1 MRADEGLK
9 LARLFVIV
17 GGLIV
22 LALMAAL
29 VVPYFVDWS
38 SYRADFEREAS
49 AVLGR
54 KVTVQGDATA
64 RLLPFPS
71 VTFTD
76 VSVGGGPNGE
86 AAMTVETFSMDAE
99 LAPFLRGDFL
109 IFDMRL
115 VRPKVTI
122 DVAADGVVDW
132 AVRPSAPFDAS
143 QISIEKLTVTEGQV
157 TLRHAASGRTHRL
170 TEINTQL
177 SAKSLDGPWRVTGS
191 MRLDGMRTAVT
202 INTGKVDSTGDMNL
216 RIQAEPE
223 VQAVA
228 IESEG
233 NLRFDNGAASY
244 KGQFKIAARKDK
256 AEAGGAEQ
264 GPGYRINGK
273 FSLDH
278 ERLSLDEFLFQ
289 TGPLS
294 NPYSADGRGFV
305 DLGEQARFELT
316 VDGAQVRFDEAIGA
330 GEAAGGQTF
339 AERLA
344 ATQEALADLPRPAIP
359 GRLEVNLPAVV
370 AGDTTIRDV
379 RLSAEPAAD
388 GWTVNSLAATLPG
401 RTTLEANGKLRTDGE
416 LGFDGALLLAI
427 AQPSGFAAWVS
438 QDVDDA
444 IRRLPAAGFRA
455 NVELTRNHQRF
466 DDLELGL
473 GNATFHGRAESNQ
486 PRGAR
491 ASTVLKLA
499 GGALDVDGLAAFAS
513 LFVSDVGAVRFADR
527 DLDLDVNAGPVS
539 VAGLS
544 ADKVDAAFRLREGL
558 LEIDRLSIE
567 DLAGATVSATGT
579 IKDFP
584 DDPAGNIDA
593 SLVAVDLA
601 PLISA
606 VSERYGGNAIV
617 KGLMA
622 RATAYPDLF
631 ADARLDVVATS
642 AKNDDRTTGFA
653 LSAQGKAG
661 GTALSATLSGNG
673 RASELA
679 DADVSLVLSGS
690 NDDATKL
697 LALYGLPVLELNL
710 TGRGE
715 TDLTV
720 KGPLSSDLAT
730 VATLTADD
738 LSARFDGSTRLA
750 DGLLTL
756 KGKASLEAADLEP
769 WLMTAGVGLPGMGA
783 GMPVQL
789 EAEVDVSDGR
799 AALGGLTGTIN
810 EGAITGDINSV
821 LKDGKPHVS
830 GQLSLD
836 ELNLEPLAAMVL
848 GEAALESGG
857 LSWSQTPFQPAVTA
871 PFTADLT
878 VAAGTVT
885 ASPSVSAYDAD
896 LSLRLDDE
904 GLRLSDVSAKLFGGA
919 ASGMLEIKNNSG
931 TGLFS
936 AQMKLDGADVSALL
950 GTADVHGEGDLST
963 GLSASG
969 KSVSGLVATLAGS
982 GTAAFRSLIVDGLN
996 PLAFPAFIAR
1006 ADMFGKDIDAA
1017 TTAQFAPAIAA
1028 AGSFAAAPAE
1038 AAFTVAGGVMRA
1050 PPLTLDNPAASVEA
1064 DVQADLNTGRVRA
1077 DGTIT
1082 YQPGIEALVGSEPA
1096 LRFSLDGPLGETSPT
1111 FDSQPLAQFL
1121 TQRAL
1126 EVEQAR
1132 VEAMQASLLEK
1143 QRLRREVRY
1152 YAALQSVHDDAL
1164 KEIRQQEEE
1173 ERRKAE
1179 AEAEAKRQAEE
1190 EARQKAEAEEKQRA
1204 AEAERL
1210 AEQAE
1215 AARRAAEQNVLEQN
1229 PSDTSPL
1236 IERAPLAPPVEA
1248 KPAAEPKPD
1257 PAPSLSMDG
1266 FMKMLQG
1273 TE

>member
-1 MRADEGLK
+1 
-9 LARLFVIV
+9 
-17 GGLIV
+17 
-22 LALMAAL
+22 MAAL
-29 VVPYFVDWS
+29 VLPYFVDWS
-38 SYRADFEREAS
+38 SYRASFEREAS

-54 KVTVQGDATA
+54 KVSVQGSATA

-71 VTFTD
+71 VTFSD
-76 VSVGGGPNGE
+76 VSVGGGANGE
-86 AAMTVETFSMDAE
+86 PAMTVETFSMDAE

-122 DVAADGVVDW
+122 DVAADGAIDW
-132 AVRPSAPFDAS
+132 AVQPSSPFDAS

-170 TEINTQL
+170 TEINTQM
-177 SAKSLDGPWRVTGS
+177 SAKTLDGPWRVTGS

-202 INTGKVDSTGDMNL
+202 INTGKVDGTGDMRL

-223 VQAVA
+223 VHAVA
-228 IESEG
+228 IESDG
-233 NLRFDNGAASY
+233 DLRFEKGAASY
-244 KGQFKIAARKDK
+244 KGQFKVAARKEK
-256 AEAGGAEQ
+256 SEATDREKD
-264 GPGYRINGK
+264 PGYRISGK

-278 ERLSLDEFLFQ
+278 ERLSFDEFLFQ

-305 DLGEQARFELT
+305 DLGEKARFELT
-316 VDGAQVRFDEAIGA
+316 VDGAQVLFDEAIGT
-330 GEAAGGQTF
+330 GETPGGQTF

-359 GRLEVNLPAVV
+359 GALEVNLPAVV

-379 RLSAEPAAD
+379 RLSAEPATD
-388 GWTVNSLAATLPG
+388 GWTIKSLAATLPG

-416 LGFDGALLLAI
+416 LGFNGSLLLAI

-455 NVELTRNHQRF
+455 NVELTKSHQRF
-466 DDLELGL
+466 EDLELGL
-473 GNATFHGRAESNQ
+473 GNATFHGRAESTE

-499 GGALDVDGLAAFAS
+499 GGALNVDGLAAFAS
-513 LFVSDVGAVRFADR
+513 LFVSDVGAVRFSDR

-544 ADKVDAAFRLREGL
+544 ADKVDAAFRLRDGL
-558 LEIDRLSIE
+558 LEIDRMSIG

-584 DDPAGNIDA
+584 DNLAGNIDA
-593 SLVAVDLA
+593 SLVSVDLA

-606 VSERYGGNAIV
+606 VSERYGDNPIV
-617 KGLMA
+617 EGLMA
-622 RATAYPDLF
+622 RATAYPGLF
-631 ADARLDVVATS
+631 SDARLDVVATS
-642 AKNDDRTTGFA
+642 AANGDGTTGFA

-661 GTALSATLSGNG
+661 GTSLSATLSGSG
-673 RASELA
+673 RPGALA
-679 DADVSLVLSGS
+679 DTEMSLVLSGN

-710 TGRGE
+710 TGPGE

-720 KGPLSSDLAT
+720 KGRLSEDLAT
-730 VATLTADD
+730 VATLTAGDA
-738 LSARFDGSTRLA
+738 SARFDGATRVVNGA
-750 DGLLTL
+750 LTL
-756 KGKASLEAADLEP
+756 QGTAALEATDIEP
-769 WLMTAGVGLPGMGA
+769 WLMTAGVGLPGMGT
-783 GMPVQL
+783 GMPLQL
-789 EAEVDVSDGR
+789 ETSVDFADG
-799 AALGGLTGTIN
+799 AAAFGGLNGTVN
-810 EGAITGDINSV
+810 EGAVSGDVNCV
-821 LKDGKPHVS
+821 LKDGKPYLS
-830 GQLSLD
+830 GRLSLD
-836 ELNLEPLAAMVL
+836 ELNLEPLADMVL

-857 LSWSQTPFQPAVTA
+857 PSWSQTPFQPAVTA
-871 PFTADLT
+871 AFSADLDI
-878 VAAGTVT
+878 AAGTVT
-885 ASPSVSAYDAD
+885 AGASINAYDAS
-896 LSLRLDDE
+896 LSLRLNDE
-904 GLRLSDVSAKLFGGA
+904 GLRLSNLSAKLFGGD
-919 ASGMLEIKNNSG
+919 ASGMFEIKNNSG

-936 AQMKLDGADVSALL
+936 TQMKLDRADLSALL
-950 GTADVHGEGDLST
+950 GTASVHGETDVST
-963 GLSASG
+963 ALSASG

-982 GTAAFRSLIVDGLN
+982 GTAAFRSLVVDGLN

-1006 ADMFGKDIDAA
+1006 ADMLGKDLDATA
-1017 TTAQFAPAIAA
+1017 TAAFAPAIAA
-1028 AGSFAAAPAE
+1028 SGSFAAAPAE

-1050 PPLTLDNPAASVEA
+1050 PPLTLENPDASVEA

-1096 LRFSLDGPLGETSPT
+1096 LRFSLEGPIGETSAT

-1126 EVEQAR
+1126 EQEQAR
-1132 VEAMQASLLEK
+1132 VELMQASLLEK

-1164 KEIRQQEEE
+1164 KELRQQQEQA
-1173 ERRKAE
+1173 RRKAE
-1179 AEAEAKRQAEE
+1179 EEAEAKRKAEE
-1190 EARQKAEAEEKQRA
+1190 EARLKVEAEEKQRA
-1204 AEAERL
+1204 AEAARL
-1210 AEQAE
+1210 AEE
-1215 AARRAAEQNVLEQN
+1215 ARRAAEQNAPEQN
-1229 PSDTSPL
+1229 TSNTAPA
-1236 IERAPLAPPVEA
+1236 IERAPLAPPAEA
-1248 KPAAEPKPD
+1248 KPAAEPKPQAS
-1257 PAPSLSMDG
+1257 PPSLSMDG